1 MSTSPLRFRI
11 TSEPVSC
18 NTQTLSPEPR
28 ALTVSV
34 GASLYVMAAL
44 FYIDVPQLQAI
55 FIPTL
60 PLGR

>member
-1 MSTSPLRFRI
+1 MSMSPLRFRS
-11 TSEPVSC
+11 TPEPASC
-18 NTQTLSPEPR
+18 NTQTLSPETR

-34 GASLYVMAAL
+34 GACLYVMAAF

-60 PLGR
+60 PLER